1 MEPVYR
7 INPDLDVPIYQQLV
21 DTIRIAVK
29 RGELQPGQQL
39 PTVQEM
45 SKELSI
51 ARGTIKR
58 AYDELERLHFVEK
71 VQGRGT
77 FIRNSST
84 QVGNRK
90 DRAMAMIDDMFAQL
104 EDMGLSK
111 TEINI
116 FLNLKLRQ
124 REEEENR
131 VKVAV
136 VECNPE
142 NLSQIS
148 EQLHK
153 IPGIDLHSH
162 LSDSIEQYPY
172 NLDEEM
178 DLVVTTANH
187 AQFLES
193 ILPQRKRVIRVALRL
208 SPGCLAEIFKLTG
221 GEKVGILCYSPRF
234 GNLLHDTCVT
244 YTENVELQAPATFEQ
259 VADMDA
265 YLADKDVVLLPRN
278 FEKYCNAQAAES
290 LRKFGGGLIAC
301 AYELDEGS
309 YLYLQEKTKRLLA
322 SKNA

>member
-1 MEPVYR
+1 MEPVYQ
-7 INPDLDVPIYQQLV
+7 INPNLEIPIYQQLV
-21 DTIRIAVK
+21 DTIRMAVK

-45 SKELSI
+45 SRELGI

-58 AYDELERLHFVEK
+58 AYDELERLKFVEK

-77 FIRNSST
+77 FIRQSST
-84 QVGNRK
+84 EVGNRK
-90 DRAMAMIDDMFAQL
+90 DRAMALIDAMFRQL
-104 EDMGLSK
+104 EDMGFSK

-116 FLNLKLRQ
+116 FLSLKLRQ

-153 IPGIDLHSH
+153 IPGIDLYSH
-162 LSDSIEQYPY
+162 LADNIEQYPY
-172 NLDEEM
+172 NLDEDL
-178 DLVVTTANH
+178 DLVVTTAIH
-187 AQFLES
+187 APFLES
-193 ILPQRKRVIRVALRL
+193 VLPHRKRLIRVALRL
-208 SPGCLAEIFKLTG
+208 SPACLAEIFKLTG

-234 GNLLHDTCVT
+234 GNLLQDTCVT
-244 YTENVELQAPATFEQ
+244 YTENVDLQEPVTFEQ
-259 VADMDA
+259 VVDMDA

-278 FEKYCNAQAAES
+278 FEKYCNSRAAES
-290 LRKFGGGLIAC
+290 IRNFGGILIPC

-309 YLYLQEKTKRLLA
+309 YLYLQEKTKRLLT